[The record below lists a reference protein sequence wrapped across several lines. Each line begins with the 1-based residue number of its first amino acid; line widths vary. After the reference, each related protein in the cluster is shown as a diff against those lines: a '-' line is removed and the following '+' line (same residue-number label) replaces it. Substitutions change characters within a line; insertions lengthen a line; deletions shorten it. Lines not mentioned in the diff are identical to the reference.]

1 MRYVVGA
8 AWVALALVGCGS
20 AQGAGN
26 QPGAGAGGGLSV
38 GGSAQSAGSGG
49 NAGNPAGGATVNGV
63 AGTVGGSGIAGAA
76 SSGDDPILPNSI
88 AAGSDGTCAIGRA
101 GKLECW
107 GKADPA
113 FAWILPQGT
122 FQAVALESLG
132 CARNTV
138 GEISCFLVP
147 GTSDDVTIAPTGSSF
162 ASFDVG
168 ISTMC
173 ALDAAGTPTCNEPS
187 GPKKLAGAPAGVKFS
202 RIAVG
207 RDFACG
213 IRRDSRQLACWGFE
227 GSDGACSTVPKT
239 GQLLA
244 PSGEFV
250 ELASAYAQSCAI
262 RTDQTVACW
271 GAGDAS
277 DDPNQ
282 MFCNEKINF
291 GQSVA
296 PPGTFVQISVGTLNS
311 CGVHTDGT
319 VACWGAGTK
328 PGDCSSDIDTCGQ
341 SLPPA
346 GKFVQVAAGY
356 SHACGMKAD
365 RTVECWGSKTNGRGT
380 PPADFP

>member
-1 MRYVVGA
+1 LV
-8 AWVALALVGCGS
+8 VGCGN
-20 AQGAGN
+20 AQS
-26 QPGAGAGGGLSV
+26 PGAQLAAGADGGASF
-38 GGSAQSAGSGG
+38 GGSAQSGGSGG
-49 NAGNPAGGATVNGV
+49 NAGSPTVGGAAGAGAAGVGVAGGAST
-63 AGTVGGSGIAGAA
+63 
-76 SSGDDPILPNSI
+76 GDDPILPNSI
-88 AAGSDGTCAIGRA
+88 AAGSEGTCAIGRA
-101 GKLECW
+101 GRLACW
-107 GKADPA
+107 GTADLA
-113 FAWILPQGT
+113 FDWMLPPGT

-132 CARNTV
+132 CARNTA

-147 GTSDDVTIAPTGSSF
+147 GTSDDVSIAPSGSGF

-168 ISTMC
+168 ISKLC
-173 ALDAAGTPTCNEPS
+173 ALDAAGTPICNEPTG
-187 GPKKLAGAPAGVKFS
+187 GPKELGGAPAGVKFS

-213 IRRDSRQLACWGFE
+213 IRRDNAQLACWGFE

-250 ELASAYAQSCAI
+250 ELASTYAHSCAI

-282 MFCNEKINF
+282 LFCNDKINF

-296 PPGTFVQISVGTLNS
+296 PPGTFIQISVGTLNS

-328 PGDCSSDIDTCGQ
+328 PGDCSGDIDSCGQ

-356 SHACGMKAD
+356 SHACGLKAD